1 MLQSLTTFE
10 QHEALSSG
18 AIDIGF
24 LRPPVDDPHI
34 DSMVILR
41 ESLVVLLPADHPACW
56 SSEVS
61 LSAIA
66 ETPFLRI
73 ASRHA
78 GNLGQVI
85 DDLAKREGVALNAVQ
100 DVENV
105 LTLLT
110 LVSLGV
116 GFSIMPDY
124 VAQLSFRNIV
134 TRPLTGPTVKAELMA
149 AWRRDNAKA
158 EVAALVRRLRELP
171 ADDL

>member
-1 MLQSLTTFE
+1 MTPYRQHGDPARIARRPAARRSPCLLE
-10 QHEALSSG
+10 QR
-18 AIDIGF
+18 GF
-24 LRPPVDDPHI
+24 PG
-34 DSMVILR
+34 
-41 ESLVVLLPADHPACW
+41 
-56 SSEVS
+56 
-61 LSAIA
+61 AIA